1 MAKKQLTVTPV
12 TPEQKPQLMKGSD
25 TVKPIHRKLPE
36 GDAELPVQKPG
47 AGAPVQVLST
57 PVTQKNPVAA
67 QYVAGAPAAPAA
79 TQSGSSSVPDPAPAS
94 NPAMDTT
101 PAANDTVPDA
111 SNGYKSL
118 NNQIFGEGGTGQ
130 KGYDQQVAALQQTG
144 AAKPYTDE
152 DLRQQLIAAG
162 IDPATLYEYSNKG
175 GYTQNR
181 DVAIAG
187 GGTGDPVDG
196 FYREGTWYYFPGKA
210 REVQP
215 GTSGMDASALSD
227 GAFAYIQYCKQMYD
241 NASTPEEKKYWNNE
255 AEKTRARVGY
265 SGGIDGSMA
274 IPLAQLEIEQA
285 QQELLGGGGTG
296 MGGNAGAGG
305 SSGGGSYPDT
315 PEGRM
320 QAILDEWKYAAE
332 QQANGQIDYAVEQAI
347 KELERALQDAQPQFK
362 EQAESVSLDERQA
375 LDNSALYAELRG
387 DRGGIGQEQYN
398 SIQNTA
404 AQNRLAVQQAQTKL
418 STDTARQI
426 EDLRAQGEFEKA
438 DKALEI
444 TQQYLAQLVSLE
456 QWAAEFGLTQQ
467 QFQAQLQQWEAEY
480 NMALQ
485 QLQIS
490 QDQWGKEFQFAKDQ
504 FAYDQIVTNK
514 QLQMQ
519 KDQFDYEVG
528 QAALAKTEE
537 MGWMLFNA
545 GQIGSLTDEQLNA
558 MGFKT
563 QDDAQAMYDAM
574 LLQSTAN
581 SGKITPDQIYA
592 AVFNSNRFNA
602 SSNVDDVADYIQT
615 EFGVTESDA
624 GAYARQFMNFEY
636 NKLFRNSEQNPA
648 GLAPSSIGPGITSEN
663 AYRFGYLSWDR
674 MKSAAANMAN
684 AGDVGGAIELF
695 GRVYKM
701 CNKEQLD
708 YFYDLLINKTKTEEQ
723 SERVANLFYSIT
735 NYNPYSTYQE

>member
-1 MAKKQLTVTPV
+1 MAKKQLAVTPV

-25 TVKPIHRKLPE
+25 TVKPIHRNLPE

-47 AGAPVQVLST
+47 AGEPVQTLST
-57 PVTQKNPVAA
+57 PAKQNVPTTTQYIP
-67 QYVAGAPAAPAA
+67 GAPAADPAKLP
-79 TQSGSSSVPDPAPAS
+79 GGSSVPETLPAS
-94 NPAMDTT
+94 TPAADTT
-101 PAANDTVPDA
+101 PAANDIVPDA

-118 NNQIFGEGGTGQ
+118 NDQIFGEGGTGQ

-152 DLRQQLIAAG
+152 DLRRQLIAAG
-162 IDPATLYEYSNKG
+162 VDPATLYEYSHKG

-181 DVAIAG
+181 DTALAG
-187 GGTGDPVDG
+187 GGTGNPVDN
-196 FYREGTWYYFPGKA
+196 FYREGTWYYYPGTSRDA
-210 REVQP
+210 QA

-227 GAFAYIQYCKQMYD
+227 ASYAYVQFCKQMYD
-241 NASTPEEKKYWNNE
+241 NASTAEEKAYWHNE
-255 AEKTRARVGY
+255 AEKTRARAGY
-265 SGGIDGSMA
+265 SGSIDGSMA

-296 MGGNAGAGG
+296 IGGNAGAGG
-305 SSGGGSYPDT
+305 SSGGSSYPDT

-332 QQANGQIDYAVEQAI
+332 QQANGQINYAVEQAI

-504 FAYDQIVTNK
+504 FAYDQFVTNK

-537 MGWMLFNA
+537 QGWNLFNT
-545 GQIGSLTDEQLNA
+545 GQISSLTDEQLKA

-563 QDDAQAMYDAM
+563 QADAQAMYDAM
-574 LLQSTAN
+574 LLQSAN
-581 SGKITPDQIYA
+581 SGEITPDRIYE
-592 AVFNSNRFNA
+592 AVFNSNRFTP
-602 SSNVDDVADYIQT
+602 SSEWEDVADYIQT

-624 GAYARQFMNFEY
+624 EAYARQFIKYEY
-636 NKLFRNSEQNPA
+636 SNLYKGSEQNPA
-648 GLAPSSIGPGITSEN
+648 GLAPSPIGPGITADN
-663 AYRFGYLSWDR
+663 AYRFGYLSWDS
-674 MKSAAANMAN
+674 MKSAANNMTKT
-684 AGDVGGAIELF
+684 GDVIELF
-695 GRVYKM
+695 SRVYRT

-708 YFYDLLINKTKTEEQ
+708 YFYNLINSRTKTVEE
-723 SERVANLFYSIT
+723 SNRFASLLAAIPD
-735 NYNPYSTYQE
+735 YNPYSKYQG